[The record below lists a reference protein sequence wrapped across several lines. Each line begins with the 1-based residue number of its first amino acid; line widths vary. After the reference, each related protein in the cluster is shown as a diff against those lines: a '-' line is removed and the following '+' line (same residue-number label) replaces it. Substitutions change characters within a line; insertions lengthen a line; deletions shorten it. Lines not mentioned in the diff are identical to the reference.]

1 MMMSVLAEKAG
12 QDWMVSLVPTHVA
25 RVVAEYGVK
34 AGDAAGGAFVLVAGK
49 GHTKCDMFKPEIRI
63 KLHEPDG

>member
-1 MMMSVLAEKAG
+1 MMMSVLAEKVG
-12 QDWMVSLVPTHVA
+12 QEWRVSLVPPHVA
-25 RVVAEYGVK
+25 RAVAEYGAK
-34 AGDAAGGAFVLVAGK
+34 AGCTTDDAVLLVAGR